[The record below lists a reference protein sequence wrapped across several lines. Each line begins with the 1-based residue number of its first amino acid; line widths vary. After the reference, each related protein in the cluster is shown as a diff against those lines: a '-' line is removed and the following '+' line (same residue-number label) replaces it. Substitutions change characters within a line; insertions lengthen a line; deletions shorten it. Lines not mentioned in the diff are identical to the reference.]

1 MNDLMFNQNCDDQA
15 EETQVSIRL
24 NDSDFKQL
32 GVDEF
37 TFDND
42 DDEQDEND
50 RTLDNNQQKLR
61 ANNNVFDTLLGQ
73 NRGGGSNEMLVT
85 INLECFFLILKINLI
100 FKI

>member
-1 MNDLMFNQNCDDQA
+1 MNDLMFNHNCDDQA

-50 RTLDNNQQKLR
+50 RTLDNNQQKLK

-73 NRGGGSNEMLVT
+73 NRAGSNEMLVT
-85 INLECFFLILKINLI
+85 INFKRFFLILKINLV